1 VQRLEA
7 GPPPLR
13 RDVAPELAAA
23 WRDLF
28 AQEIAPAVRQY
39 RSFLRERYLER
50 ARNSAGLAGTPG
62 GADCFRR
69 SVRFY
74 STLDIAPEQVEA
86 VGWRIVRE
94 TEADLMR
101 LHRVPRSKLPA
112 LLNRLRAHREDGF
125 TREKLIAVS
134 KAAVARATAAAP
146 RMFLRPAKAPVIISA
161 VPQQMEA
168 SFTAAAYQGSGGGDD
183 PARFIL
189 NLSRPAERRLMAEVI
204 AFHETIPGHHAV
216 EALGYPYGSP
226 NSGYL
231 EGWGIYAEYL
241 ADEMGLY
248 GSDLDR
254 SGMMAKHL
262 WAASRLV
269 MEVGLHVRGW
279 TREQAIAFSRQHTA
293 LTEADLEV
301 EVDRSIAG
309 PGQPSSYM
317 LGYDRIVAAR
327 RHTEAALGRAFDL
340 REFHEVV
347 LQKGSRPLA
356 ELHRDVLDWVEAKKR
371 KSASR

>member
-1 VQRLEA
+1 
-7 GPPPLR
+7 
-13 RDVAPELAAA
+13 
-23 WRDLF
+23 LF
-28 AQEIAPAVRQY
+28 AQDIIPAVRQY
-39 RSFLRERYLER
+39 RSFLRDRYLAR

-74 STLDIAPEQVEA
+74 STLDVTPEQVEA

-94 TEADLMR
+94 TEADLLR
-101 LHRVPRSKLPA
+101 LHGSERSKLPA
-112 LLNRLRAHREDGF
+112 LLNRLRSHREDGF
-125 TREKLIAVS
+125 TSEKLIALS
-134 KAAVARATAAAP
+134 EAAVARATFAAP
-146 RMFLRPAKAPVIISA
+146 RMFLRAAKAPVIVSA
-161 VPQQMEA
+161 LPAQMEA
-168 SFTAAAYQGSGGGDD
+168 SFTAAAYQGSHGTDD

-204 AFHETIPGHHAV
+204 AFHETIPGHHAAK
-216 EALGYPYGSP
+216 ALGYPYGSP

-279 TREQAIAFSRQHTA
+279 SREKAIAFMREHTA
-293 LTEADLEV
+293 LSDADLEV

-317 LGYDRIVAAR
+317 LGYDRIIAAR
-327 RHTEAALGRAFDL
+327 RHAEAALSRTFDL
-340 REFHEVV
+340 REFHDVV
-347 LQKGSRPLA
+347 LRKGGRPLA
-356 ELHRDVLDWVEAKKR
+356 EVHRDVVDWAAAKKKR
-371 KSASR
+371 R